1 MKIFFNII
9 HKPYFCNAIA
19 MNMKKIF
26 TSVVLALCF
35 VACQQEVTP
44 QHDTPSGKIKV
55 SIGQTLSIKSRTS
68 IGDDGHSA
76 IWSAGDK
83 IALWAESRSGN
94 FAMQAEPFA
103 LYHFS
108 ESYDTAVFSAFINPM
123 EEGEYTYYATY
134 PIPNSI
140 NGTKATYTIAAEQ
153 QGDTFVG
160 DCDIMV
166 SNPVTARELA
176 EGVVNDLNFRFAH
189 KMHAL
194 RITMP
199 GDGTMNGYPIDCI
212 EFTFP
217 TEVTGD
223 VVVDVANPSAPATL
237 VNGSKNLK
245 VNIPAGYKEGDTVWA
260 MIFPTKLTGEIS
272 YRVHASGYKSVYKSV
287 SISKTAQESHI
298 SPMSFAVPGL
308 SYVTD
313 LYINVTDNMLGE
325 DYNSITIYDMSGN
338 KLQSHSANSSHTY
351 YATSVNGQ
359 IDSSSLSGTQ
369 YRVVYESDNAI
380 VEDVVTVSNITP
392 YRNNSVASKVPYLLF
407 EDFSSIHTTHANCGD
422 DDSSYGDDREQP
434 GESLNNYMGSQGWS
448 AARFMVSAGNCV
460 RINVRYQMVKILFS
474 FTTTHR
480 GRLDTPLL
488 NGLKSGSTV
497 KLKVQ
502 FDAGAH
508 VAVGSSMDFTGQD
521 CTSISVSTHT
531 NAASAIDG
539 VATGTAE
546 SGSLADFGETHFTKF
561 LPDSYAI
568 NSWTSAYPTFS
579 ISVPNVTNAHRLC
592 FYADTS
598 ASIDGIGNEEFFIY
612 IDNIKV
618 SIDK

>member
-1 MKIFFNII
+1 
-9 HKPYFCNAIA
+9 
-19 MNMKKIF
+19 MNMKKTL
-26 TSVVLALCF
+26 TSVLLALSLL
-35 VACQQEVTP
+35 ACSTEHSP
-44 QHDTPSGKIKV
+44 QDNGDVCKKIRV
-55 SIGQTLSIKSRTS
+55 SIGQSLDIKSRTS
-68 IGDDGHSA
+68 IGEDGHSA
-76 IWSAGDK
+76 IWADGDK
-83 IALWAESRSGN
+83 IALWAKNSTGD
-94 FAMQAEPFA
+94 FAMQAESFS
-103 LYHFS
+103 LYRFS
-108 ESYDTAVFSAFINPM
+108 ESYDKAIFSAFIDPM

-134 PIPNSI
+134 PTPNSV
-140 NGTKATYTIAAEQ
+140 NGTKATYKLAAEQ
-153 QGDTFVG
+153 DGSSFVSQA
-160 DCDIMV
+160 DIMV
-166 SNPVTARELA
+166 ARAVAAPELA
-176 EGVVNDLNFRFAH
+176 EGVVSNLDLHFAH

-245 VNIPAGYKEGDTVWA
+245 VNIPAGYKKGDTVWA
-260 MIFPTKLTGEIS
+260 MIFPTELTGEIS

-351 YATSVNGQ
+351 YATSVSGQ

-392 YRNNSVASKVPYLLF
+392 YRNNSVASKVPYLLY
-407 EDFSSIHTTHANCGD
+407 EDFSSIHTTHDNYGD
-422 DDSSYGDDREQP
+422 DDTSYGDDRKQP

-460 RINVRYQMVKILFS
+460 RINVRYQMVKILISFS
-474 FTTTHR
+474 TTHR

-531 NAASAIDG
+531 NAASAING
-539 VATGTAE
+539 VATGTGE

-568 NSWTSAYPTFS
+568 NSWTSTYPTFS

-598 ASIDGIGNEEFFIY
+598 ASLDGIGNEEFFIY

>member
-1 MKIFFNII
+1 
-9 HKPYFCNAIA
+9 
-19 MNMKKIF
+19 MNMKKIL
-26 TSVVLALCF
+26 TSVLLALTL
-35 VACQQEVTP
+35 VACSIEQIPQE
-44 QHDTPSGKIKV
+44 SGANGGKIKV
-55 SIGQTLSIKSRTS
+55 SIGQTLNIKSRTS

-76 IWSAGDK
+76 VWCDDDK
-83 IALWAESRSGN
+83 IAIWAVGSDGN
-94 FAMQAEPFA
+94 FALQAETFS
-103 LYHFS
+103 LYRYAS
-108 ESYDTAVFSAFINPM
+108 GYDKVIFSAFIDPM
-123 EEGEYTYYATY
+123 PSDSYTYYASY
-134 PIPNSI
+134 PIPTSVS
-140 NGTKATYTIAAEQ
+140 GTQATYKLAAEQ
-153 QGDTFVG
+153 DGSSFVSQA
-160 DCDIMV
+160 DIMV
-166 SNPVTARELA
+166 ARAVTAPELA
-176 EGVVNDLNFRFAH
+176 EGVVSNLDLHFAH

-245 VNIPAGYKEGDTVWA
+245 VNIPAGYKEGETVWA
-260 MIFPTKLTGEIS
+260 MIFPTELTGEIS
-272 YRVHASGYKSVYKSV
+272 YRVHASGYKSLYKSV

-325 DYNSITIYDMSGN
+325 DYNSMTIYDMSGN

-351 YATSVNGQ
+351 YATSVSGQ

-407 EDFSSIHTTHANCGD
+407 EDFSSIHTTHDNYGD
-422 DDSSYGDDREQP
+422 DDTSSGDDRKQP

-460 RINVRYQMVKILFS
+460 RINVRYQMVKILISFS
-474 FTTTHR
+474 TTHR

-531 NAASAIDG
+531 NAASAING
-539 VATGTAE
+539 VATGTGE

-568 NSWTSAYPTFS
+568 NSWTSTYPTFS

-598 ASIDGIGNEEFFIY
+598 ASLDGIGNEEFFIY